1 MTFSKAAM
9 ASSIK
14 SRRKAMR
21 LTQMQLADMVGVH
34 YTRITAWEDA
44 DGPSPT
50 AENIF
55 RLAEVLG
62 CTPNDLFTPTRLVP
76 VKEGDR

>member
-1 MTFSKAAM
+1 MPFNKAAM
-9 ASSIK
+9 ASAIE
-14 SRRKAMR
+14 SRRKAMG

-34 YTRITAWEDA
+34 YTRITAWESE
-44 DGPSPT
+44 DGPCPT

-62 CTPNDLFTPTRLVP
+62 CTPNDLFRPTRLTP
-76 VKEGDR
+76 VGE